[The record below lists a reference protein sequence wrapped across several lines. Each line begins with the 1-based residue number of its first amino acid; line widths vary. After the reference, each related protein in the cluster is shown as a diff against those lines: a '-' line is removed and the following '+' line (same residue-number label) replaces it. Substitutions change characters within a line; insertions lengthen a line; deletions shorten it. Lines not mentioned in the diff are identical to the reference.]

1 MVTRLNDWY
10 RTLRAANLPTVW
22 ADVLLG
28 AGLAAGTIGWNLAAV
43 TIGVSCL
50 YLGGM
55 AFNDAVDVAF
65 DRANRSTR
73 PVASGRISS
82 RLAMAVASMLMLA
95 GFALIAGVWLR
106 GGGVTETGPAASV
119 WTMHAGLALVVA
131 ISLYQWLH
139 RGSVVLAT
147 LCMAACRALVPL
159 LTSLAVSG
167 GIPTLVWIAAAAIGC
182 WTVGITLTG
191 RGERGGER
199 VVSGNI
205 IWLSVASL
213 ATVPLAFLSVTGDF
227 AGMAAGLFI
236 LLVGLLPV
244 IYRRYTAG
252 QLGQAVCWSI
262 AGLAV
267 LDSAILLSCGLPEW
281 SAAAMV
287 CAALALG
294 GQRLGGGS

>member
-28 AGLAAGTIGWNLAAV
+28 AGLAAGTIGWTFAAV
-43 TIGVSCL
+43 IIGVSCL

-55 AFNDAVDVAF
+55 AFNDAVDVTF

-73 PVASGRISS
+73 PVASGRISP

-95 GFALIAGVWLR
+95 GFALIAVA
-106 GGGVTETGPAASV
+106 ETGPAASV
-119 WTMHAGLALVVA
+119 WTMDAGLALVVV

-205 IWLSVASL
+205 VWLSVASL
-213 ATVPLAFLSVTGDF
+213 ATVPLTFLSVTGDF
-227 AGMAAGLFI
+227 AGMTAGLFI
-236 LLVGLLPV
+236 LLVALLPV
-244 IYRRYTAG
+244 IHRRYTAG